1 MKTKTPLLSF
11 FQDAG
16 EKWPNQPAIIS
27 RQKRYSYAEFHQWV
41 AYVSAGLNT
50 HGFRSG
56 DRVVLLAHNS
66 PEYIVLLFALWHVRV
81 ITVLLNTRW
90 PAPTINK
97 SLGDLNISSIFT
109 DSRDSDLS
117 IKGTSQFSV
126 KEFISSCISER
137 DASLPEKIIYDSTQ
151 DATIL
156 FTSGSAGSPK
166 AVLHSLENHY
176 YNARGS
182 NWNIP
187 IKPGDRWLLSLPLYH
202 VGGLAILFRVIL
214 AGGTVVLPDENL
226 TLEKV
231 LQNFDITHISLVPT
245 QLKRLLRREENLTA
259 LRNMKAVLLG
269 GAPIPDHL
277 IQQAMANKITVF
289 TSYGSTEM
297 SSQIT
302 TTAAGDSLAELNSAG
317 RLLPYRELRIDEESE
332 ILVRGKTLFK
342 GYLEKGKLNS
352 ARDDDGWFHSGD
364 LGIMNEKGYLKILG
378 RKDNMFISGGENIYP
393 EEIEQELC
401 QLDGVQDAV
410 VVAVKHAEF
419 GKRPVA
425 FVKTADNS
433 EYILTSLK
441 GRLRQILP
449 AYKVPDKFF
458 PWPEW
463 NDTSRMKINRN
474 DFKKIVT
481 DRYKSGKL

>member
-1 MKTKTPLLSF
+1 MSEVPMLTFLQNTI
-11 FQDAG
+11 
-16 EKWPNQPAIIS
+16 EKWRNETALIS
-27 RQKRYSYAEFHQWV
+27 RQNQFSYAEFYRHV
-41 AYVSAGLNT
+41 AAVSAGLYT

-56 DRVVLLAHNS
+56 DRAGLLAPNS
-66 PEYIVLLFALWHVRV
+66 QEYIILLFALWRIRV
-81 ITVLLNTRW
+81 VTVLLNTRW
-90 PAPTINK
+90 PAATINK
-97 SLGDLNISSIFT
+97 SL
-109 DSRDSDLS
+109 RDLS
-117 IKGTSQFSV
+117 INSIFSDSGDSGLLINDISQFSV
-126 KEFISSCISER
+126 KEFVLSCISES

-156 FTSGSAGSPK
+156 FTSGSAGFPK
-166 AVLHSLENHY
+166 AVLHSLGNHY

-182 NWNIP
+182 NRNIP
-187 IKPGDRWLLSLPLYH
+187 IKAGDRWLLSLPLYH
-202 VGGLAILFRVIL
+202 VGGLAILFRVFL
-214 AGGTVVLPDENL
+214 AGGAVVLPDENL

-245 QLKRLLRREENLTA
+245 QLMRLLRREENLTA

-269 GAPIPDHL
+269 GAPIPGHL

-289 TSYGSTEM
+289 ASYGSTEM

-302 TTAAGDSLAELNSAG
+302 TTAAGDSFAELNSAG
-317 RLLPYRELRIDEESE
+317 RLLSCRELRIDEESE

-342 GYLEKGKLNS
+342 GYLDKGRLNP

-401 QLDGVQDAV
+401 QLKGVQDAV
-410 VVAVKHAEF
+410 VVAVEHAEF

-433 EYILTSLK
+433 EYMLTNLK

-463 NDTSRMKINRN
+463 NDTSRMKINRDN
-474 DFKKIVT
+474 FKKIVM